1 MVKSLE
7 YTTCVFCMCQRDEN
21 ESKKENKSEIK
32 LIKGRAEGKK
42 AQTKQS
48 NGKKKKKKKTKK

>member
-1 MVKSLE
+1 
-7 YTTCVFCMCQRDEN
+7 MCQRDEN

-32 LIKGRAEGKK
+32 LIKGRAEGRK

-48 NGKKKKKKKTKK
+48 NVRREKKTHTHSPAKRLVK